1 MNTDISP
8 DPAPETNKAGKK
20 NKSFWLDTLQTVV
33 FAVLIFL
40 AINTVT
46 LRVRVYNI
54 SMRPTLEPGY
64 FVLVNRL
71 AYKWAEPGHGDVIVF
86 HHQGNPKEDYV
97 KRVIGL
103 PGDTVDITD
112 GNVFV
117 NGTRLNEPYIM
128 EPAFYNEAYLVP
140 PNSFF
145 VLGDNRND
153 SSDSHSWGYVKEEWV
168 VGKALLIY
176 WPFNQVKLLS
186 IPDLVSAQQP

>member
-40 AINTVT
+40 AINTIT

-103 PGDTVDITD
+103 PGDTVDITGSIKYETYEKD
-112 GNVFV
+112 GVKKTTTKIESHIIRPISRKQQKESNDM
-117 NGTRLNEPYIM
+117 PY
-128 EPAFYNEAYLVP
+128 
-140 PNSFF
+140 
-145 VLGDNRND
+145 
-153 SSDSHSWGYVKEEWV
+153 
-168 VGKALLIY
+168 
-176 WPFNQVKLLS
+176 
-186 IPDLVSAQQP
+186 